1 MDEVLTLDEAQ
12 RRVVDHDGGPLLV
25 LGGPGTGKTTVLVER
40 WVRLAQT
47 TEPHRVL
54 LLVPTRE
61 RALTLRDELPWR
73 IDAQAIVEVP
83 VHTWHALAYHLVT
96 RYYMKL
102 GYTQPPIRL
111 TTAEQSAVVHEL
123 LATEKGEA
131 WGQYADHL
139 LADAFVA
146 EVADFCV
153 RAGHR
158 GLSDDDLAALGAERH
173 EHAAVTAFALRY
185 RKHLRSRSALDYA
198 ELVVAA
204 TRLLDIDDEIRE
216 VVQRRFTNVLVDDAQ
231 ELAPA
236 QLQLLHRL
244 NIEDLVCAG
253 DPDSA
258 IEAFR
263 GADPAWL
270 ERFETV
276 APTHERVVLETCHR
290 YGKAIGDVP
299 ASLIVHAP
307 DPGPHRPTSY
317 VGPRGG
323 TGGLPPY
330 EDGSVELRCYSTM
343 AGELEAVAR
352 EIRRSHLLNN
362 IPYDRM
368 AILLAQPST
377 YGFTVERVLR
387 SFDVPC
393 RTISSEGLRTQPSV
407 RAVLDLCR
415 LALFEDPTDDLTKA
429 VMCSPMF
436 GLHPYRVRE
445 LDRDARMRRGTTLGA
460 IIDERG
466 DDDLA
471 ELTRVR
477 DAARTDPEEPAD
489 ATFARVFDTSSWCNE
504 QVSQRRIDPEAAAH
518 VNALYALNKAIS
530 HFVERRPP
538 GSATMREYLESTDA
552 PLASDGWQPPD
563 TQRGVHLLSFHSA
576 KGLEWDV
583 VCVIGVAEGQ
593 IPKAHR
599 AQGLFDPWAL
609 ERGGAIERAQAQLAE
624 ERRTLYVALSRAR
637 RRLLVTASPGVR
649 KATPSR
655 FCEEAFGALPEPIT
669 PGADEQPLTL
679 DEAAAR
685 HRRTLAGDA
694 SDDEKFAATAALARI
709 AKSHSGFDPASWW
722 WRREWTP
729 GAELYP
735 EGKLTTSYSRI
746 SRYDECPLRYVLES
760 VLGLD
765 PQTTFQMKFG
775 SLVHRIIERSDLVF
789 GDIKTW
795 KEVVDTYKKE
805 FVEHHK
811 DDYPNEVFARTYYR
825 YGVQSLKRWWN
836 TERSVGETVGV
847 EFAFDDLDFHGHT
860 IRGRID
866 RVAKGSK
873 GLVLSDYKTG
883 RNAIPW
889 EEAKESLQLAIYYR
903 AAQVYEELSKHGDPQ
918 LMQLIYPG
926 IEQTDRDTGSITCCK
941 RRQFPDEAEEA
952 LGRLENILEL
962 AVDEKFAPSPEADC
976 RWCRMK
982 PLCPRWPEGR
992 EVPR

>member
-1 MDEVLTLDEAQ
+1 MDTTGLTLDAAQ
-12 RRVVDHDGGPLLV
+12 QRVVGYDGGALLV
-25 LGGPGTGKTTVLVER
+25 LGSPGTGKTTVLVER
-40 WVRLAQT
+40 WVRLAT
-47 TEPHRVL
+47 EAVEPHRIL

-61 RALTLRDELPWR
+61 RALRLRDELPWR
-73 IDAQAIVEVP
+73 LDAQAIVEVP

-96 RYYMKL
+96 RYYRKL
-102 GYTQPPIRL
+102 GYSQPPIRL

-123 LATEKGEA
+123 LATEKTKA
-131 WGQYADHL
+131 WGPYAEHL

-158 GLSDDDLAALGAERH
+158 GLTDDDLRALGAERP
-173 EHAAVTAFALRY
+173 EHGAVAAFALRY
-185 RKHLRSRSALDYA
+185 RKHLRDQSALDYA
-198 ELVVAA
+198 ELVLAA
-204 TRLLDIDDEIRE
+204 TRLLDTDDDIASA
-216 VVQRRFTNVLVDDAQ
+216 VQRRFTHVLVDDAQ

-236 QLQLLHRL
+236 QLHLLQRL
-244 NIEDLVCAG
+244 NCEHLVCAG

-263 GADPAWL
+263 GADPGWL
-270 ERFETV
+270 DRFETV
-276 APTHERVVLETCHR
+276 APEHERIVLETCHR

-299 ASLIVHAP
+299 ATLIAHSP
-307 DPGPHRPTSY
+307 DPGPHRATAY
-317 VGPRGG
+317 VGA
-323 TGGLPPY
+323 
-330 EDGSVELRCYSTM
+330 EDGSVEFRQYSTM

-352 EIRRSHLLNN
+352 EIRRAHLLHG

-387 SFDVPC
+387 SFAVPC
-393 RTISSEGLRTQPSV
+393 RSISSDGLRTQAAV
-407 RAVLDLCR
+407 RAVLDLCK
-415 LALFEDPTDDLTKA
+415 LALFSEPTDDLTKA
-429 VMCSPMF
+429 VLCSPMF

-445 LDRDARMRRGTTLGA
+445 LDRDARMRRGITLGA
-460 IIDERG
+460 LIEERTDE
-466 DDDLA
+466 DLV
-471 ELTRVR
+471 ELRRVR
-477 DAARTDPEEPAD
+477 DAARADPDEPAD
-489 ATFARVFDTSSWCNE
+489 ATFARVFDTSAWC
-504 QVSQRRIDPEAAAH
+504 VSQTLIRRIDPDAGAN
-518 VNALYALNKAIS
+518 VNALFALNRALA
-530 HFVERRPP
+530 HFVERRPR
-538 GSATMREYLESTDA
+538 ATMREYLEASTDA
-552 PLASDGWQPPD
+552 AFSADGWQPPD
-563 TQRGVHLLSFHSA
+563 SMRGVNLLSFHGA

-583 VCVIGVAEGQ
+583 VCVLGVAEGQ

-637 RRLLVTASPGVR
+637 RRLLVTTSPGVR

-669 PGADEQPLTL
+669 PGAEEAPLTL
-679 DEAAAR
+679 DEAAAQ
-685 HRRTLAGDA
+685 HRRTLSSHD
-694 SDDEKFAATAALARI
+694 STDDERAAATASLARI
-709 AKSHSGFDPASWW
+709 STLHSGLDPSTWW
-722 WRREWTP
+722 WRRDWTP
-729 GAELYP
+729 AERLYP

-746 SRYDECPLRYVLES
+746 GRYDECPLRYVLES

-775 SLVHRIIERSDLVF
+775 SLVHRIIERSDPVL
-789 GDIKTW
+789 GDIKDW
-795 KEVVDTYKKE
+795 KQVVEIYKKE
-805 FVEHHK
+805 FVDHHK

-836 TERSVGETVGV
+836 TERETDATIGV
-847 EFAFDDLDFHGHT
+847 EFSFDDLDFDGHT
-860 IRGRID
+860 VRGRID
-866 RVAKGSK
+866 RVARRGN

-889 EEAKESLQLAIYYR
+889 QEAKESLQLAIYYR
-903 AAQVYEELSKHGDPQ
+903 AAQVYEDLNKHGEPL

-926 IEQTDRDTGSITCCK
+926 IEQTDRETGSLQCAK
-941 RRQFPDEAEEA
+941 RKQYPNEAEEA
-952 LGRLENILEL
+952 LGRLHNIMDA
-962 AVDEKFAPSPEADC
+962 AVAETFAPSPEADC

-992 EVPR
+992 EVPK

>member
-1 MDEVLTLDEAQ
+1 MKAELLSLDEAQ

-25 LGGPGTGKTTVLVER
+25 LGSPGTGKTTVLVER
-40 WVRLAQT
+40 WVRLAT
-47 TEPHRVL
+47 ELGEPHRIL

-61 RALTLRDELPWR
+61 RALGLRDELPWR
-73 IDAQAIVEVP
+73 LPAEAIVEVP
-83 VHTWHALAYHLVT
+83 AHTWHALAYHLVT
-96 RYYMKL
+96 RYYRKL
-102 GYTQPPIRL
+102 GYAQPPIRL
-111 TTAEQSAVVHEL
+111 TTAEQSAVVREL
-123 LATEKGEA
+123 LETEKPSA
-131 WGQYADHL
+131 WGPYRDHL

-158 GLSDDDLAALGAERH
+158 GLDDQDLEALGDSRP

-185 RKHLRSRSALDYA
+185 RAHLRSQSALDYA
-198 ELVVAA
+198 ELVLAA
-204 TRLLDIDDEIRE
+204 TRLLTADDDIRSA
-216 VVQRRFTNVLVDDAQ
+216 VTRRFSHVLVDDAQ

-236 QLQLLHRL
+236 QLHLLRRL
-244 NIEDLVCAG
+244 NTEHLVCAG

-263 GADPAWL
+263 GADPGWL

-276 APTHERVVLETCHR
+276 APSHRRISLETCHR
-290 YGKAIGDVP
+290 YGKSIGDVA
-299 ASLIVHAP
+299 ASLIAHSP
-307 DPGPHRPTSY
+307 DPGPHR
-317 VGPRGG
+317 VGSFAGP
-323 TGGLPPY
+323 
-330 EDGSVELRCYSTM
+330 EDGTVELRTYSTM

-352 EIRRSHLLNN
+352 EIRRAHLMNDV
-362 IPYDRM
+362 PYDRM

-387 SFDVPC
+387 GFGVPA
-393 RTISSEGLRTQPSV
+393 RTVSTEGLRTQPAV

-415 LALFEDPTDDLTKA
+415 LALFDDPSDDLTKA
-429 VMCSPMF
+429 VLCSPLL

-445 LDRDARMRRGTTLGA
+445 LDREARMRRGTTLGEL
-460 IIDERG
+460 IEELD

-471 ELTRVR
+471 ELRRVR
-477 DAARTDPEEPAD
+477 DAVRTDPSEPAD
-489 ATFARVFDTSSWCNE
+489 ATFARVFDTSAWCRE
-504 QVSQRRIDPEAAAH
+504 QAANRRADQDAAAH
-518 VNALYALNKAIS
+518 VNALYALNKALA
-530 HFVERRPP
+530 HFVERRP
-538 GSATMREYLESTDA
+538 GATMREYLEMATDA
-552 PLASDGWQPPD
+552 AFAADTWQPPD
-563 TQRGVHLLSFHSA
+563 AQHGVHLLSFHGA

-609 ERGGAIERAQAQLAE
+609 EAGGAIDRAQAQLAE

-637 RRLLVTASPGVR
+637 RRLLVTTSPGVR

-655 FCEEAFGALPEPIT
+655 FCEEAFGVLPEPIT
-669 PGADEQPLTL
+669 PGADEPPLTIG
-679 DEAAAR
+679 EAAAR
-685 HRRTLAGDA
+685 FRRTLADA
-694 SDDEKFAATAALARI
+694 EATDDEKAAATAALARVS
-709 AKSHSGFDPASWW
+709 AHNGGLKPSSWW
-722 WRREWTP
+722 WRRDWTP
-729 GAELYP
+729 GTPLYP
-735 EGKLTTSYSRI
+735 QGKLTTSFSRI

-775 SLVHRIIERSDLVF
+775 SLVHRIIERSDPVF
-789 GDIKTW
+789 GDITSW
-795 KEVVDTYKKE
+795 QQVVDIYKKE
-805 FVEHHK
+805 FVEHHR
-811 DDYPNEVFARTYYR
+811 DDYPNDVFARTYYR
-825 YGVQSLKRWWN
+825 YGVQSLRRWWN
-836 TERSVGETVGV
+836 TERSTGETVEV
-847 EFAFDDLDFHGHT
+847 EFPFHDLDFHGHT

-866 RVAKGSK
+866 RVSRQGS

-883 RNAIPW
+883 RNPVAW

-903 AAQVYEELSKHGDPQ
+903 AAQLYESLSKHGAPVR
-918 LMQLIYPG
+918 MELIYPG
-926 IEQTDRDTGSITCCK
+926 VEYTNRETGSLECMK
-941 RRQFPDEAEEA
+941 RKQYPNEAEEA
-952 LGRLENILEL
+952 LGRLEGIMND
-962 AVDEKFAPSPEADC
+962 AVSEQFAPSPEADC